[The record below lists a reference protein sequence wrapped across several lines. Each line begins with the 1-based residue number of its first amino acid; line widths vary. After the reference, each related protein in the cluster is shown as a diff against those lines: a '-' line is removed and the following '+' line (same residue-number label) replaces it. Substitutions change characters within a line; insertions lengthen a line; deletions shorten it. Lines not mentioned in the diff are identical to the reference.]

1 MSKKFLFGLI
11 VGLVIV
17 ADALLWLLSALNV
30 AGMEW
35 FSLGWAAVIAAG
47 VLGIA
52 FIGRGLFGKTAGPL
66 KKMWI
71 YFGAA
76 FLVVAVVE
84 LQCTCIPI
92 MKMDVFRHFNHIEG
106 IDMTIVEPGIQP
118 VGMNHAHV
126 TRPLLVVV
134 ILRLVPPM
142 LLRRIFAERGIGN
155 TDESRDPAAYLCDT

>member
-17 ADALLWLLSALNV
+17 ADAVLWLLSALNV

-76 FLVVAVVE
+76 FLVVAVVVLACE
-84 LQCTCIPI
+84 IAMPNEIVMPI
-92 MKMDVFRHFNHIEG
+92 IA
-106 IDMTIVEPGIQP
+106 IVLA
-118 VGMNHAHV
+118 VA
-126 TRPLLVVV
+126 LLVGFIAVGGKKWDAGDSQKV
-134 ILRLVPPM
+134 GYKNYYQRK
-142 LLRRIFAERGIGN
+142 AE
-155 TDESRDPAAYLCDT
+155 EEAAKKDGEDKAD

>member
-11 VGLVIV
+11 VGLVVV
-17 ADALLWLLSALNV
+17 ADAVLWLLSALNV

-35 FSLGWAAVIAAG
+35 FTLGWAAVIAAG

-76 FLVVAVVE
+76 FLVVAVVVLACE
-84 LQCTCIPI
+84 IAMPKEIVTPI
-92 MKMDVFRHFNHIEG
+92 IAIVVAVALLLGFLAVGGKKWDEG
-106 IDMTIVEPGIQP
+106 DNQK
-118 VGMNHAHV
+118 VGYKNYYQ
-126 TRPLLVVV
+126 RK
-134 ILRLVPPM
+134 
-142 LLRRIFAERGIGN
+142 AEEEARKQEE
-155 TDESRDPAAYLCDT
+155 DEKED